1 MCGHTRVDRIRNE
14 VIRDIFNVDPIKD
27 KMRETRLKWFSHV
40 KRRSVDDPMRRCGG
54 INIPKGIRGR
64 GRPKKSLDKV
74 TR

>member
-1 MCGHTRVDRIRNE
+1 
-14 VIRDIFNVDPIKD
+14 
-27 KMRETRLKWFSHV
+27 MRETRLKWFSHV